1 MKKIT
6 LLLFSLFTTTT
17 LLGQTYS
24 TGTVTLTTGYTAK
37 IDVTSTVVTLTLIGP
52 STDWL
57 GLAFD
62 STQMDDVGKDVVIF
76 DGTNMSDRTFN
87 GQGVVPPLDAT
98 QNWAV
103 SSNTI
108 AIGVRTVVATRARNT
123 GDANDYVFS
132 ASAQSLNIVW
142 AHRAGSLG
150 IGYHGGGNC
159 GVVAVNFTLGIAE
172 FNVESFKLYPN
183 PAKGFTSIE
192 LPLSI
197 DSALIKIYDNLGRLV
212 RNETITASKNKI
224 NIADLKT
231 GSYLVVVR
239 TDYGNATK
247 TLIIE

>member
-6 LLLFSLFTTTT
+6 LLLFSLLATSSF
-17 LLGQTYS
+17 LGQTYS
-24 TGTVTLTTGYTAK
+24 TGTVTLTTGFTAK

-57 GLAFD
+57 GLSFN
-62 STQMDDVGKDVVIF
+62 STQMDDVGTDVVIF

-87 GQGVVPPLDAT
+87 GQGVIPPLDAT
-98 QNWAV
+98 QNWTV

-108 AIGVRTVVATRARNT
+108 TTGVRTVVATRARNT
-123 GDANDYVFS
+123 GDANDYAFS
-132 ASAQSLNIVW
+132 ASAQSLNMVW
-142 AHRAGSLG
+142 ARRAGSLG

-159 GVVAVNFTLGIAE
+159 GVTVVNFTLGTAE
-172 FNVESFKLYPN
+172 FNVDQFKLFPN

-192 LPLSI
+192 LPLFI
-197 DSALIKIYDNLGRLV
+197 DSAQIKIYDTLGRVV
-212 RNETITASKNKI
+212 RNEIITADKNKI
-224 NIADLKT
+224 NITDLKT